1 MLSWLVILQGL
12 MMSAPVHYT
21 AQQYGGGTN
30 FQHPQHQDNMETEI
44 M

>member
-1 MLSWLVILQGL
+1 

-30 FQHPQHQDNMETEI
+30 LGHLQQQQQDNMETEI

>member
-1 MLSWLVILQGL
+1 

-21 AQQYGGGTN
+21 AQQYGGETN
-30 FQHPQHQDNMETEI
+30 IQHLQHLQQQDNMETEI